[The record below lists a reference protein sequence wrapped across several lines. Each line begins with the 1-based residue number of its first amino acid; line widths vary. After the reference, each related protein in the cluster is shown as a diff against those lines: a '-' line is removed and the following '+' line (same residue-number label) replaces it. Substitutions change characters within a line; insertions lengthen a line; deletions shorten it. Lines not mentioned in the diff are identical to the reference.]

1 MIKIQR
7 NEKCPCGSG
16 KKFKKC
22 CFTDPYKNSEIE
34 RAASIAKTYEEL
46 TQIITQPLE
55 VYQFKVK
62 LVRMM
67 FDEFKDEISRTIEIK
82 GNQTL
87 YDFHLEIQSAF
98 DWDND
103 HMFSFYLGKELYDRE
118 NEYSANPFGEHIV
131 SNIGISSKSA
141 TETQI
146 RDLNLKLG
154 FSFWYLFDYGDEIVH
169 KITVKKI
176 REIGS
181 TEDGYP
187 KIIKEIG
194 KAPYPSGEPHL
205 SFYPKSPYILASN
218 FSNPA
223 LI

>member
-22 CFTDPYKNSEIE
+22 CFTDPYKNSEIK
-34 RAASIAKTYEEL
+34 RAASIAKTFEEL
-46 TQIITQPLE
+46 TQIIAKPLE
-55 VYQFKVK
+55 VYQLKVK
-62 LVRMM
+62 LLRMM
-67 FDEFKDEISRTIEIK
+67 FDEIEDEVSRTIEIK
-82 GNQTL
+82 GNQSL
-87 YDFHLEIQSAF
+87 YDFHLEIQDAF

-103 HMFSFYLGKELYDRE
+103 HMFSFYLGDKLFDRE
-118 NEYSANPFGEHIV
+118 NEYSANPYGEHIV
-131 SNIGISSKSA
+131 SNIGMSSKSA

-154 FSFWYLFDYGDEIVH
+154 FSFLYLFDYGDELVH
-169 KITVKKI
+169 QITVEEI
-176 REIGS
+176 REIDP

-194 KAPYPSGEPHL
+194 ETPSQYGNIE
-205 SFYPKSPYILASN
+205 
-218 FSNPA
+218 
-223 LI
+223 